1 MRILFVEDDLPLAM
15 GIQYT
20 LKGEGFDVVH
30 SKNLRESRESFEKG
44 NFDLILLDVMLP
56 DGTGYD
62 FCKFVREK
70 SEVPIIFMTACD
82 EEVNVVMGLDL
93 GGDDYVTKPIRVKEL
108 ISRIKAVLR
117 RRGIKESG
125 EEKKGLIISEDL
137 KLEPLKYKVYKNEE
151 NIDLTAIEYKLMLIL
166 IENAGNVLE
175 RNRLLEK
182 LWDIEGN
189 FVEGNSLNVYIKR
202 LREKIED
209 DVKNPKYIETVR
221 GIGYRW
227 AMSIKEL

>member
-1 MRILFVEDDLPLAM
+1 MRILFVEDDLPLAI

-20 LKGEGFDVVH
+20 LKGEGFDVIH
-30 SKNLRESRESFEKG
+30 CKNLKEAKASFKEEEF
-44 NFDLILLDVMLP
+44 NIILLDVMLP

-62 FCKFVREK
+62 FCKQIREN
-70 SEVPIIFMTACD
+70 SDIPIIFMTACD

-108 ISRIKAVLR
+108 TSRIKAVLR
-117 RRGIKESG
+117 RRGIKEDTEDKRGFIVSG
-125 EEKKGLIISEDL
+125 NI

-151 NIDLTAIEYKLMLIL
+151 QIELTAVEYKLLLIL
-166 IENAGNVLE
+166 MENKGNVLE

-182 LWDIEGN
+182 LWDVEGN
-189 FVEGNSLNVYIKR
+189 FVEGNALNVYIKR

-209 DVKNPKYIETVR
+209 DVKNPEFIETVR
-221 GIGYRW
+221 GVGYRW
-227 AMSIKEL
+227 AKDIKVI